1 MSKKQKQHQAIIPG
15 NAMAIKVIGPSREDL
30 GYAIKGWK
38 RKVKNAGIIE
48 SVRDRKE
55 FIKPSV
61 KKRQQHQAAVFM
73 QYVRNLHAN

>member
-1 MSKKQKQHQAIIPG
+1 MNKKQKQHQSITPG
-15 NAMAIKVIGPSREDL
+15 HALAVKVVGTTREDL
-30 GYAIKGWK
+30 SFALKIWK
-38 RKVKNAGIIE
+38 RKIKNSQILE
-48 SVRDRKE
+48 KTRDLTE

>member
-1 MSKKQKQHQAIIPG
+1 MSKKQKQHQAIVPG
-15 NAMAIKVIGPSREDL
+15 NAMAVKVVGTSREDL

-38 RKVKNAGIIE
+38 RKVKNAGIVEE
-48 SVRDRKE
+48 SRDRKE

>member
-1 MSKKQKQHQAIIPG
+1 MSKKQKQHQAIVPG
-15 NAMAIKVIGPSREDL
+15 NSMAVKVVGTSREDL
-30 GYAIKGWK
+30 AYAIKGWK
-38 RKVKNAGIIE
+38 RKVKNAGIVE
-48 SVRDRKE
+48 ETRDRKE

>member
-1 MSKKQKQHQAIIPG
+1 MSKKQKQHQAIVPG
-15 NAMAIKVIGPSREDL
+15 NSMAVKVVGTSREDL
-30 GYAIKGWK
+30 AYAIKGWK
-38 RKVKNAGIIE
+38 RKVKNAGILE
-48 SVRDRKE
+48 ETRDRKE